1 MIKRTETEHTV
12 QFELCNGTKVQ
23 FNKNGMTEVGIAL
36 ELLCSLEKAFR
47 NIMPMD
53 PEEIV
58 RIVDAHEDGRLTI
71 WPRTGQELW
80 FIATGMCERC
90 PVAET
95 DQCPLQDEVA
105 IGYYPDCVPY
115 VSSENWLGGEDTD
128 QRDAFLNGEYYMTED
143 EALGA
148 LMKKGESE

>member
-58 RIVDAHEDGRLTI
+58 RIVDAHEEGRLTI

-90 PVAET
+90 PAAGT
-95 DQCPLQDEVA
+95 DECKHDDA
-105 IGYYPDCVPY
+105 RGFGNYPDCVPY

-128 QRDAFLNGEYYMTED
+128 QRDAFLDGNYYMTED
-143 EALGA
+143 EALAA
-148 LMKKGESE
+148 LMKKGEPK